1 MCGSTLNQNSLCQ
14 AATRIIAAM
23 LFFNEEK
30 KNRLWLTLWF
40 DTPCYGDN
48 DGMSTLYV
56 NRQYV
61 YVVDKDPEEE
71 LFDEQS
77 NILENLHGRSLLYL
91 TTIWRMEL
99 SL

>member
-1 MCGSTLNQNSLCQ
+1 
-14 AATRIIAAM
+14 
-23 LFFNEEK
+23 
-30 KNRLWLTLWF
+30 
-40 DTPCYGDN
+40 
-48 DGMSTLYV
+48 MSTLYV